1 MTILHWELRRHLRYY
16 CPMTDSNQAAN
27 GAAGAMTPM
36 DLAKEIRPLLTRA
49 ELLYSRRSE
58 ESQLSRAQLSIMMT
72 LDALG
77 PCRINQL
84 AQAEAIRMPT
94 ASNAVHHLEDAGMV
108 ARVRDTKD
116 RRGVRVELTEK
127 GVAELRRVSTERD
140 EQMANMFKSLS
151 PEELQVGATLVPI
164 LKRML
169 ESYGEDRAT
178 GAE

>member
-1 MTILHWELRRHLRYY
+1 
-16 CPMTDSNQAAN
+16 MTDTNQAAS
-27 GAAGAMTPM
+27 GAAGAMTPL

-94 ASNAVHHLEDAGMV
+94 ASNAVHHLENAGMV
-108 ARVRDTKD
+108 ERVRDTKD
-116 RRGVRVELTEK
+116 RRGVRVELTDK
-127 GVAELRRVSTERD
+127 GLSELRRVSDERD
-140 EQMANMFKSLS
+140 QQMAAMFR
-151 PEELQVGATLVPI
+151 ELNEDELEVGARLVPI
-164 LKRML
+164 LKRIL
-169 ESYGEDRAT
+169 DTYGAHSGPSES
-178 GAE
+178 

>member
-1 MTILHWELRRHLRYY
+1 MTE
-16 CPMTDSNQAAN
+16 TNQAASA
-27 GAAGAMTPM
+27 AAGAMTPL

-108 ARVRDTKD
+108 ERVRDTKD
-116 RRGVRVELTEK
+116 RRGVRVELTDK
-127 GVAELRRVSTERD
+127 GVSELRRVSTERD

-178 GAE
+178 AAE

>member
-1 MTILHWELRRHLRYY
+1 
-16 CPMTDSNQAAN
+16 MTDTNQAAS
-27 GAAGAMTPM
+27 GAAGAMTPL

-108 ARVRDTKD
+108 ERVRDTKD

-127 GVAELRRVSTERD
+127 GVSELRRVSTERD
-140 EQMANMFKSLS
+140 EQMANMFKALS
-151 PEELQVGATLVPI
+151 PEELQVGASLVPI

-169 ESYGEDRAT
+169 ETYGEDRAT
-178 GAE
+178 AVE

>member
-1 MTILHWELRRHLRYY
+1 
-16 CPMTDSNQAAN
+16 MTDTNQAATT
-27 GAAGAMTPM
+27 AAGTMTPL

-108 ARVRDTKD
+108 ERVRDTKD

-127 GVAELRRVSTERD
+127 GLSELRRVST
-140 EQMANMFKSLS
+140 
-151 PEELQVGATLVPI
+151 
-164 LKRML
+164 
-169 ESYGEDRAT
+169 
-178 GAE
+178 

>member
-1 MTILHWELRRHLRYY
+1 
-16 CPMTDSNQAAN
+16 MTDTNQAAS
-27 GAAGAMTPM
+27 GAAGAMTPL

-108 ARVRDTKD
+108 ERVRDTKD

-127 GVAELRRVSTERD
+127 GVSELRRVSTERD
-140 EQMANMFKSLS
+140 EQMANMFKALS
-151 PEELQVGATLVPI
+151 PEELQVGARLVPI
-164 LKRML
+164 LKRIL
-169 ESYGEDRAT
+169 ETYGEDRAT
-178 GAE
+178 AVE

>member
-1 MTILHWELRRHLRYY
+1 
-16 CPMTDSNQAAN
+16 MTDTNQAATT
-27 GAAGAMTPM
+27 AAGTMTPK

-108 ARVRDTKD
+108 ERVRDTKD

-127 GVAELRRVSTERD
+127 GLSELRRVSTERD
-140 EQMANMFKSLS
+140 EQMAAMFSALA
-151 PEELQVGATLVPI
+151 PEELEIGAALVPV
-164 LKRML
+164 LKRIL
-169 ESYGEDRAT
+169 ETYGEDRAAA
-178 GAE
+178 AE

>member
-1 MTILHWELRRHLRYY
+1 
-16 CPMTDSNQAAN
+16 MTDTNQAATT
-27 GAAGAMTPM
+27 AAGTMTPL

-108 ARVRDTKD
+108 ERVRDTKD
-116 RRGVRVELTEK
+116 RRGVRVELTEQ
-127 GVAELRRVSTERD
+127 GLSELRRVSTERD
-140 EQMANMFKSLS
+140 EQMAAMFAALA
-151 PEELQVGATLVPI
+151 PEELEIGAALVPV
-164 LKRML
+164 LKRIL
-169 ESYGEDRAT
+169 ETYGEDRAAT
-178 GAE
+178 AE

>member
-1 MTILHWELRRHLRYY
+1 
-16 CPMTDSNQAAN
+16 MTDTNQAAS
-27 GAAGAMTPM
+27 GAAGAMTPL

-108 ARVRDTKD
+108 ERVRDTKD

-127 GVAELRRVSTERD
+127 GMSELRRVSTERD
-140 EQMANMFKSLS
+140 EQMANMFKALS
-151 PEELQVGATLVPI
+151 PEELQVGASLVPI

-169 ESYGEDRAT
+169 ETYGEDRAT
-178 GAE
+178 AVE

>member
-1 MTILHWELRRHLRYY
+1 MALMTE
-16 CPMTDSNQAAN
+16 TNQTS
-27 GAAGAMTPM
+27 GALADEVTP
-36 DLAKEIRPLLTRA
+36 LAIAKEIRPLLTRA

-108 ARVRDTKD
+108 ERVRDTKD

-127 GVAELRRVSTERD
+127 GLSELRRVSDERD
-140 EQMANMFKSLS
+140 QQMAAMLSGLS
-151 PEELQVGATLVPI
+151 PEELEVGARLVPI
-164 LKRML
+164 LKRIL
-169 ESYGEDRAT
+169 ETY
-178 GAE
+178 GAEKLPEQV

>member
-1 MTILHWELRRHLRYY
+1 MTE
-16 CPMTDSNQAAN
+16 TNQAASA
-27 GAAGAMTPM
+27 AAGAMTPL

-108 ARVRDTKD
+108 ERVRDTKD

-127 GVAELRRVSTERD
+127 GVSELRRVSTERD
-140 EQMANMFKSLS
+140 EQMANMFTALS
-151 PEELQVGATLVPI
+151 AEELQVSASLVPI

-178 GAE
+178 AAE

>member
-1 MTILHWELRRHLRYY
+1 MTE
-16 CPMTDSNQAAN
+16 TNQAASA
-27 GAAGAMTPM
+27 AAGAMTPL

-108 ARVRDTKD
+108 ERVRDTKD
-116 RRGVRVELTEK
+116 RRGVRVELTDK
-127 GVAELRRVSTERD
+127 GVSELRRVSDERD

-164 LKRML
+164 LKRIL

-178 GAE
+178 AAE

>member
-1 MTILHWELRRHLRYY
+1 MTE
-16 CPMTDSNQAAN
+16 TNQAASA
-27 GAAGAMTPM
+27 AAGAMTPL

-108 ARVRDTKD
+108 ERVRDTKD
-116 RRGVRVELTEK
+116 RRGVRVELTDK
-127 GVAELRRVSTERD
+127 GVSELRRVSTERD

-151 PEELQVGATLVPI
+151 PEELHVGATLVPI
-164 LKRML
+164 LKRIL

-178 GAE
+178 AAE

>member
-1 MTILHWELRRHLRYY
+1 MTE
-16 CPMTDSNQAAN
+16 TNQAASA
-27 GAAGAMTPM
+27 AAGAMTPL

-108 ARVRDTKD
+108 ERVRDTKD
-116 RRGVRVELTEK
+116 RRGVRVELTDK
-127 GVAELRRVSTERD
+127 GVSELRRVSDERD
-140 EQMANMFKSLS
+140 EQMANMFTALS
-151 PEELQVGATLVPI
+151 AEELQVGASLVPI
-164 LKRML
+164 LKRIL
-169 ESYGEDRAT
+169 ETYGEDRAAA
-178 GAE
+178 AE

>member
-1 MTILHWELRRHLRYY
+1 MTE
-16 CPMTDSNQAAN
+16 TKQAAAA
-27 GAAGAMTPM
+27 AAGAMTPLG
-36 DLAKEIRPLLTRA
+36 LAKEIRPLLTRA

-108 ARVRDTKD
+108 ERVRDTQD

-127 GVAELRRVSTERD
+127 GRSELHRVSNERD
-140 EQMANMFKSLS
+140 EQMANMFGALS
-151 PEELQVGATLVPI
+151 PEELAVGAQLVPI
-164 LKRML
+164 LKRIL
-169 ESYGEDRAT
+169 QTYGEDRAAA
-178 GAE
+178 AE

>member
-1 MTILHWELRRHLRYY
+1 MNET
-16 CPMTDSNQAAN
+16 
-27 GAAGAMTPM
+27 TP
-36 DLAKEIRPLLTRA
+36 DTAEGHTALSIARQLRPLLTRA

-108 ARVRDTKD
+108 ERVRDTKD
-116 RRGVRVELTEK
+116 RRGVRVELTAK
-127 GVAELRRVSTERD
+127 GREELARVTRERD
-140 EQMANMFKSLS
+140 EQMAAMFATLS
-151 PEELQVGATLVPI
+151 PEQLAVGAQLVPVLQRI
-164 LKRML
+164 LDT
-169 ESYGEDRAT
+169 YGQDE
-178 GAE
+178 EHP

>member
-1 MTILHWELRRHLRYY
+1 
-16 CPMTDSNQAAN
+16 MTDTNQAAS
-27 GAAGAMTPM
+27 GAAGAMTPL

-108 ARVRDTKD
+108 ERVRDTKD

-127 GVAELRRVSTERD
+127 GVSELRRVSTERD

-151 PEELQVGATLVPI
+151 PEELQVGASLVPI

-169 ESYGEDRAT
+169 ETYGEDRAT
-178 GAE
+178 AVE

>member
-1 MTILHWELRRHLRYY
+1 
-16 CPMTDSNQAAN
+16 MTDTNQSAAT
-27 GAAGAMTPM
+27 AAGAITPLG
-36 DLAKEIRPLLTRA
+36 LAKEIRPLLTRA

-108 ARVRDTKD
+108 ERVRDTKD

-127 GVAELRRVSTERD
+127 GASELRRVSDERD
-140 EQMANMFKSLS
+140 QQMANMFQALS
-151 PEELQVGATLVPI
+151 AEELQAGASLVPI
-164 LKRML
+164 LKRIM
-169 ESYGEDRAT
+169 ETYGEDRAAA
-178 GAE
+178 AE

>member
-1 MTILHWELRRHLRYY
+1 
-16 CPMTDSNQAAN
+16 MTDTNQAAS
-27 GAAGAMTPM
+27 GAAGAMTPL

-94 ASNAVHHLEDAGMV
+94 ASNALHQLEQRELV
-108 ARVRDTKD
+108 ERIRDEHD
-116 RRGVRVELTEK
+116 RRGVRVQLTSLGESELERVGEERTKYLAEMLGTLSEEDLARVGELTGIINK
-127 GVAELRRVSTERD
+127 LAD
-140 EQMANMFKSLS
+140 NY
-151 PEELQVGATLVPI
+151 GADLIDTN
-164 LKRML
+164 
-169 ESYGEDRAT
+169 EG
-178 GAE
+178 

>member
-1 MTILHWELRRHLRYY
+1 MTE
-16 CPMTDSNQAAN
+16 TNQAASA
-27 GAAGAMTPM
+27 AAGAMTPL

-108 ARVRDTKD
+108 ERVRDTKD
-116 RRGVRVELTEK
+116 RRGVRVELTDK
-127 GVAELRRVSTERD
+127 GVSELRRVSDERD

-151 PEELQVGATLVPI
+151 PEELQVGASLVPI

-169 ESYGEDRAT
+169 ETYGEDRAT
-178 GAE
+178 AVE

>member
-1 MTILHWELRRHLRYY
+1 MTE
-16 CPMTDSNQAAN
+16 TNQAASA
-27 GAAGAMTPM
+27 AAGAMTPL

-108 ARVRDTKD
+108 ERVRDTKD
-116 RRGVRVELTEK
+116 RRGVRVELTDK
-127 GVAELRRVSTERD
+127 GVSELRRVSDERD
-140 EQMANMFKSLS
+140 EQMANMFTALS
-151 PEELQVGATLVPI
+151 AEELQVSASLVPI
-164 LKRML
+164 LKRIL
-169 ESYGEDRAT
+169 ETYGEDRAAAT
-178 GAE
+178 E

>member
-1 MTILHWELRRHLRYY
+1 
-16 CPMTDSNQAAN
+16 MTDTNQAAA
-27 GAAGAMTPM
+27 GAAGAMTPL

-108 ARVRDTKD
+108 ERVRDTKD

-127 GVAELRRVSTERD
+127 GVSELRRVSTERD

-151 PEELQVGATLVPI
+151 PEELQVGASLVPI

-169 ESYGEDRAT
+169 ETYGEDRAT
-178 GAE
+178 AVE

>member
-1 MTILHWELRRHLRYY
+1 MTE
-16 CPMTDSNQAAN
+16 TNQAASA
-27 GAAGAMTPM
+27 AAGAMTPL

-108 ARVRDTKD
+108 ERVRDTKD

-127 GVAELRRVSTERD
+127 GLSELRRVSTERD
-140 EQMANMFKSLS
+140 EQMAAMFTALS
-151 PEELQVGATLVPI
+151 AEELQVEIG
-164 LKRML
+164 
-169 ESYGEDRAT
+169 RASCR
-178 GAE
+178 ERV

>member
-1 MTILHWELRRHLRYY
+1 MTE
-16 CPMTDSNQAAN
+16 TNQAASA
-27 GAAGAMTPM
+27 AAGAMTPL

-108 ARVRDTKD
+108 ERVRDTKD
-116 RRGVRVELTEK
+116 RRGVRVELTDK
-127 GVAELRRVSTERD
+127 GVSELRRVSTERD

-164 LKRML
+164 LKRIL

-178 GAE
+178 AAE

>member
-1 MTILHWELRRHLRYY
+1 MNETN
-16 CPMTDSNQAAN
+16 DAATETAQ
-27 GAAGAMTPM
+27 GLTPLG
-36 DLAKEIRPLLTRA
+36 LAKEIRPLLTRA

-108 ARVRDTKD
+108 ERVRDTKD
-116 RRGVRVELTEK
+116 RRGVRVELTDK
-127 GVAELRRVSTERD
+127 GLTELRRVSKERD
-140 EQMANMFKSLS
+140 EQMAAMFTALS
-151 PEELQVGATLVPI
+151 PEELEVGAGLVPI
-164 LKRML
+164 LKRIL
-169 ESYGEDRAT
+169 ATYGGHRAPD
-178 GAE
+178 AE